1 MMKLWKLLITIYFIC
16 VMLLFFGPGTILV
29 NRPELVG
36 GVPILLIWFWIG
48 FALLWLGM
56 LYLERDWILRRRRK
70 EG

>member
-1 MMKLWKLLITIYFIC
+1 
-16 VMLLFFGPGTILV
+16 MLLFFGPGTMLV

-36 GVPILLIWFWIG
+36 GVPILLIYFWIG
-48 FALLWLGM
+48 FALLWLGI